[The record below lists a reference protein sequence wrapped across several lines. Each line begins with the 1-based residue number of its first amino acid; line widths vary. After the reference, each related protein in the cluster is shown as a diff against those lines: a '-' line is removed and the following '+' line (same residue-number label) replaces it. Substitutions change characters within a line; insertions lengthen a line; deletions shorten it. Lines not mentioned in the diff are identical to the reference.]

1 MALETIWYFS
11 EIPKTIVD
19 SITEDLSHNFG
30 NAKSSSLLSDGIENL
45 DIRNSTNS
53 WVPAEHWTA
62 GFVWHYVKKAND
74 ENFLY
79 DIKCIDNNYMQ
90 LTEYREG
97 QYYSWHSDTDIAEWY
112 KPKTIANIS
121 DHLYEDRINLEQ
133 ETVRKLSFIVQLSDP
148 DEYEGGNVQFLGVD
162 KKSYFAPRKR
172 GSVIVFD
179 SRTPHRVCKVTKGT
193 RKSLVG
199 WVVGPRWR

>member
-1 MALETIWYFS
+1 MC
-11 EIPKTIVD
+11 
-19 SITEDLSHNFG
+19 
-30 NAKSSSLLSDGIENL
+30 
-45 DIRNSTNS
+45 IR
-53 WVPAEHWTA
+53 
-62 GFVWHYVKKAND
+62 D
-74 ENFLY
+74 R
-79 DIKCIDNNYMQ
+79 
-90 LTEYREG
+90 YREG
-97 QYYSWHSDTDIAEWY
+97 QYYSWHSDSDIGQWY
-112 KPKTIANIS
+112 KPKTVANMS
-121 DHLYEDRINLEQ
+121 EHLYEDCINLEQ

-148 DEYEGGNVQFLGVD
+148 DEYEGGNVQFLGAD